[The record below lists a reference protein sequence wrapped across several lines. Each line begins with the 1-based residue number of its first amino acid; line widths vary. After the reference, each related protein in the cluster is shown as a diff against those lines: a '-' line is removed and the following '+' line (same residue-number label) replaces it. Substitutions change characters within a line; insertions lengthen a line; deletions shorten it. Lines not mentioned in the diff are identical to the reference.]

1 MAHKTMI
8 GGTVYEITRGK
19 TMVDGT
25 VCDISKGKTMVDGTV
40 AEIDFGGMVTVN
52 LTGSAWVYYDKNAMY
67 VEIGGVQ
74 YRPEMTI
81 EVDSAES
88 IFLQAY
94 SIMYHSN
101 SYISVNGVNVSTAT
115 SSENASYTL
124 SLRGLKEVNIHMGT
138 KNDYAGYIEVTTR

>member
-8 GGTVYEITRGK
+8 DSTVYEIASGK

-25 VCDISKGKTMVDGTV
+25 AYDISKGISMVDGADV
-40 AEIDFGGMVTVN
+40 ELNFGGMVTVN

-74 YRPEMTI
+74 YRPEMTV

-101 SYISVNGVNVSTAT
+101 SYISINGVNVSTAT
-115 SSENASYTL
+115 SSGNASYTL
-124 SLRGLKEVNIHMGT
+124 SLRGLKEVNIHMDA